1 MFFTILLVCTICI
14 LYTLGFRYYLKSS
27 LFNIYHV
34 CLNNDGE
41 NLNDRLYFRYV
52 GTVGEKSQL
61 QGKKMI
67 KDLTK
72 KMFLLESSDG
82 GSSAGW
88 VMTMSTEPKLALT
101 KKFNV

>member
-1 MFFTILLVCTICI
+1 MMIMTMMFRVIL
-14 LYTLGFRYYLKSS
+14 
-27 LFNIYHV
+27 
-34 CLNNDGE
+34 D
-41 NLNDRLYFRYV
+41 NLNDCLNFRYV
-52 GTVGEKSQL
+52 GTVGEKSQM

-88 VMTMSTEPKLALT
+88 
-101 KKFNV
+101 

>member
-1 MFFTILLVCTICI
+1 MII
-14 LYTLGFRYYLKSS
+14 
-27 LFNIYHV
+27 N
-34 CLNNDGE
+34 
-41 NLNDRLYFRYV
+41 YFPRYV

-82 GSSAGW
+82 ASSAGGSAGFLM
-88 VMTMSTEPKLALT
+88 VMMTMSSQQVEMIDKL
-101 KKFNV
+101 

>member
-1 MFFTILLVCTICI
+1 MFCDQLFKDLCI
-14 LYTLGFRYYLKSS
+14 
-27 LFNIYHV
+27 N
-34 CLNNDGE
+34 
-41 NLNDRLYFRYV
+41 YFPRYV

-82 GSSAGW
+82 ASSAGGSA
-88 VMTMSTEPKLALT
+88 VVFMVMMTMSSQQVEMIDKI
-101 KKFNV
+101 

>member
-1 MFFTILLVCTICI
+1 MSPTIQRFLII
-14 LYTLGFRYYLKSS
+14 
-27 LFNIYHV
+27 N
-34 CLNNDGE
+34 
-41 NLNDRLYFRYV
+41 YFPRYV

-82 GSSAGW
+82 ASSAGGSA
-88 VMTMSTEPKLALT
+88 VVFYGDDDHVESAG
-101 KKFNV
+101 

>member
-1 MFFTILLVCTICI
+1 MSSECCRNTLILCDQ
-14 LYTLGFRYYLKSS
+14 
-27 LFNIYHV
+27 LFLIIN
-34 CLNNDGE
+34 
-41 NLNDRLYFRYV
+41 YFARYV

-82 GSSAGW
+82 ASSAGGSA
-88 VMTMSTEPKLALT
+88 VVFYGDDDHVDDT
-101 KKFNV
+101 F

>member
-1 MFFTILLVCTICI
+1 MII
-14 LYTLGFRYYLKSS
+14 
-27 LFNIYHV
+27 N
-34 CLNNDGE
+34 
-41 NLNDRLYFRYV
+41 YFARYV

-82 GSSAGW
+82 ASSAGGSA
-88 VMTMSTEPKLALT
+88 VVLFMVMMTMSTILFESAG
-101 KKFNV
+101 

>member
-1 MFFTILLVCTICI
+1 MNTMMMEVMMMMMIVIKIIVCMIMMMMTMMIGV
-14 LYTLGFRYYLKSS
+14 TQ
-27 LFNIYHV
+27 
-34 CLNNDGE
+34 D
-41 NLNDRLYFRYV
+41 NLNDCFHFRYV

-88 VMTMSTEPKLALT
+88 
-101 KKFNV
+101 

>member
-1 MFFTILLVCTICI
+1 MH
-14 LYTLGFRYYLKSS
+14 S
-27 LFNIYHV
+27 LHARFQVLPKKFISKHV
-34 CLNNDGE
+34 SCEKE
-41 NLNDRLYFRYV
+41 NLTDCLYFRYV

>member
-1 MFFTILLVCTICI
+1 MTQ
-14 LYTLGFRYYLKSS
+14 
-27 LFNIYHV
+27 
-34 CLNNDGE
+34 D
-41 NLNDRLYFRYV
+41 NLNDCFHFRYV

-61 QGKKMI
+61 QGKKMN

-88 VMTMSTEPKLALT
+88 
-101 KKFNV
+101 

>member
-1 MFFTILLVCTICI
+1 MLSECCRN
-14 LYTLGFRYYLKSS
+14 TLIFCDQ
-27 LFNIYHV
+27 LFKDLGIN
-34 CLNNDGE
+34 
-41 NLNDRLYFRYV
+41 YFPRYV

-82 GSSAGW
+82 ASSAGGSA
-88 VMTMSTEPKLALT
+88 VVLFMMMMTMLR
-101 KKFNV
+101 